1 MSYRFPSIPSD
12 LAKAVLGSEFTVS
25 VMVVSK
31 HGFDDADIANVGSSV
46 ASALAPLYHMSFL
59 IVF

>member
-31 HGFDDADIANVGSSV
+31 HGFDDADSSGATLV
-46 ASALAPLYHMSFL
+46 LDLKLVLEPH
-59 IVF
+59 